1 MPTQL
6 KKDKYSKEDALS
18 TIERNI
24 GWINSA
30 DNKASIM
37 LGVLSFLFGG
47 LIITVDSVKLQQM
60 IDSGQSSQYIHAIGI
75 ALSGLTLSISILCTV
90 IFLLLVLIARTSHIV
105 KDSKNSVFFFND
117 ISNSTLLEFHEITQ
131 RINEEEIIED
141 LISQVYATS
150 LVATSK
156 YRYLRKG
163 YISFAIAVISS
174 FIYLFLMYLL
184 FK

>member
-47 LIITVDSVKLQQM
+47 LIITVD
-60 IDSGQSSQYIHAIGI
+60 
-75 ALSGLTLSISILCTV
+75 SISILCTV